1 MVAVNIEVQAN
12 FAQGES
18 LVDKVKTAILDFVR
32 PERPE
37 RMLPTYELKH
47 EYLKAAQCA
56 VGIGD
61 YSRAFR
67 NYDRANNHFAFM
79 EGMYLAESL
88 QDHHKA
94 LNYALKANDYV
105 EAGFIQARLGKP
117 EQAFKT
123 WQEMLRAA

>member
-1 MVAVNIEVQAN
+1 MVATTADIRTH
-12 FAQGES
+12 FRTGES
-18 LVDKVKTAILDFVR
+18 LTDKVKTVLLNLVC

-37 RMLPTYELKH
+37 RMLPTYELRHK
-47 EYLKAAQCA
+47 YMKAAECA
-56 VGIGD
+56 ARMGN
-61 YSRAFR
+61 YERAFR
-67 NYDRANNHFAFM
+67 NYDKANDHFAFM

-94 LNYALKANDYV
+94 LDYALKAKDYV
-105 EAGFIQARLGKP
+105 EAGFIQARLGRP